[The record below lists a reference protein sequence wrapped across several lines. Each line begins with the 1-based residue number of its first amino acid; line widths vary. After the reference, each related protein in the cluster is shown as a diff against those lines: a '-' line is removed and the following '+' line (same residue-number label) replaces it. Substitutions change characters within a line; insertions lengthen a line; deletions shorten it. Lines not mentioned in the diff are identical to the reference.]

1 MRLQRMENNMPL
13 GLLALAVGSF
23 GVGLT
28 EFVIMGLL
36 REVAHDFRITEAVA
50 GWFISGYAL
59 SVGIGGIA
67 VTAGV
72 TRIHR
77 KPVLLGLMVLSIV
90 GNLLSAVATTFT
102 VMMIGRV
109 VAALCQ
115 GTFFGIGS
123 VVAMN
128 LAAPEKRSGAIAI
141 MFAGLTMATIIGVPL
156 GTVLGQH
163 FGWRSAFW
171 AMTLVG
177 VIALIGLALFI
188 PNLDAT
194 KSETEPTSLR
204 DELRAFT
211 HLQVWL
217 SIAVTILG
225 FGGMFGAFTYI
236 AYILTQISGFTSQ
249 VVPWMLALFGAGT
262 FVGNILGGKAADKSV
277 SKTLTV
283 TLLGLA
289 GVLGIFALTAH
300 SQIMTGISLFLMGAF
315 AFAAAPG
322 LQTRI
327 MRSSSQAP
335 TMASTANIAAFN
347 IGNALGAWLGGLT
360 ISVGLGYTSPIW
372 AGAGLTLTGFAV
384 LLMAQHLAAR
394 QGDSPA

>member
-1 MRLQRMENNMPL
+1 MENNMPL
-13 GLLALAVGSF
+13 GLLALAVGGF
-23 GVGLT
+23 GIGLT

-36 REVAHDFRITEAVA
+36 REVAHDFRVTEAVA

-72 TRIHR
+72 TRINR
-77 KPVLLGLMVLSIV
+77 KPVLLGLMVLFIV

-109 VAALCQ
+109 VAALCH

-123 VVAMN
+123 VVAMS
-128 LAAPEKRSGAIAI
+128 LAAPEKRSGAIAT
-141 MFAGLTMATIIGVPL
+141 MFAGLTMATILGVPL

-171 AMTLVG
+171 AITLVG
-177 VIALIGLALFI
+177 VIALISLALFI

-194 KSETEPTSLR
+194 KSETEQTSLR

-249 VVPWMLALFGAGT
+249 AVPWMLALFGAGT

-277 SKTLTV
+277 RKTLTV

-315 AFAAAPG
+315 GFAAVPG

-327 MRSSSQAP
+327 MRSAEQAP

-347 IGNALGAWLGGLT
+347 IGNALGAWLGGIT
-360 ISVGLGYTSPIW
+360 ISAGLGYTSPIW

-384 LLMAQHLAAR
+384 LLMAQHLATR